1 MLRCGLTALLVAVS
15 KLTASPQLLQRAH
28 ILDTPDN
35 ITRWLAADMCTCVY
49 FCVDMRRYV

>member
-15 KLTASPQLLQRAH
+15 KLTASPELLQRAH

-35 ITRWLAADMCTCVY
+35 ITRWAAVDK
-49 FCVDMRRYV
+49 CVDMRKYPDTG

>member
-35 ITRWLAADMCTCVY
+35 ITRWLAADMCRCVY
-49 FCVDMRRYV
+49 LCVDMRRYV

>member
-35 ITRWLAADMCTCVY
+35 ITRWAAHVYNLAAR
-49 FCVDMRRYV
+49 MRSPDLR

>member
-35 ITRWLAADMCTCVY
+35 ITRWLAVDMC
-49 FCVDMRRYV
+49 RYA